1 MTEIIPRWEWRT
13 FADDLG
19 EAEAAIRQH
28 PEGPTRESDEIYIL
42 SEAGIDNT
50 KIRADLMD
58 VKTLREVNADRLEL
72 WMPTMKAAFPIG
84 HDSIRE
90 VFACFRVTVPEL
102 ERESYTL
109 DEYLSELIEPCL
121 LLRAVRVHKRRTGFS
136 IDGCTV
142 EIAEVVADGKAG
154 RTAAVEMEDP
164 ARVIATVRA
173 LGLDRFPNINYL
185 RGLKGLV
192 GMD

>member
-1 MTEIIPRWEWRT
+1 MNEIVPRWEWRT

-19 EAEAAIRQH
+19 EAEGAIRRH
-28 PEGPTRESDEIYIL
+28 PEGATREI
-42 SEAGIDNT
+42 
-50 KIRADLMD
+50 
-58 VKTLREVNADRLEL
+58 
-72 WMPTMKAAFPIG
+72 
-84 HDSIRE
+84 
-90 VFACFRVTVPEL
+90 
-102 ERESYTL
+102 
-109 DEYLSELIEPCL
+109 DEYLSELIEPCP

-142 EIAEVVADGKAG
+142 EIAEVVADGKPG